1 MSHLSFYDVLLDFVL
16 LDAFDDLETPPYTV
30 ATAVQNR
37 WLSARIKETVSTL
50 GPVPWKST
58 NFSRLKPNL
67 KIKIIKIKNVGPS
80 YQTSSFLMLTDT
92 FVILSAKLL
101 KFWSPF
107 RYYTV
112 TFCVG

>member
-50 GPVPWKST
+50 GPVPLKST
-58 NFSRLKPNL
+58 NFSGLKPNYL
-67 KIKIIKIKNVGPS
+67 KIKIFGIKNVGPS
-80 YQTSSFLMLTDT
+80 YETSPFLMLTDT
-92 FVILSAKLL
+92 FIILSANLL
-101 KFWSPF
+101 KF
-107 RYYTV
+107 
-112 TFCVG
+112 